1 MLMPQEI
8 EKFLN
13 EDHHNFLDFH
23 TIQHPK
29 KATKSL
35 KRSLGNKSI
44 KQKFIEDLVNI
55 LKVHSDAAD
64 SIFRLFI
71 NSCAI
76 SLYDKNSPFV
86 EFSRSHFDP
95 FYYDLSMEHLEYY
108 PPNLGKQSLEHL
120 RVQLF
125 TTSFL
130 LEPEATISRTLV
142 NLKNKNLY
150 ATLEI
155 VTGSLRFLTQI
166 TMGYL
171 QNQTILCLVI
181 QSKVNPWS
189 PLLMIQ

>member
-95 FYYDLSMEHLEYY
+95 FYYDLSMEQLEYY
-108 PPNLGKQSLEHL
+108 PPNLGND
-120 RVQLF
+120 F
-125 TTSFL
+125 
-130 LEPEATISRTLV
+130 
-142 NLKNKNLY
+142 KN
-150 ATLEI
+150 
-155 VTGSLRFLTQI
+155 TG
-166 TMGYL
+166 
-171 QNQTILCLVI
+171 
-181 QSKVNPWS
+181 
-189 PLLMIQ
+189 